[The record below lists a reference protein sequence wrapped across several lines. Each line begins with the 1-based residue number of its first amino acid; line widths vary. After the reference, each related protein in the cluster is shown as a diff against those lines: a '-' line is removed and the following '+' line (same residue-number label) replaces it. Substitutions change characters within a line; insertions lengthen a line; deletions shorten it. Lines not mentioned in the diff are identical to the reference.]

1 MKSHLIFSRL
11 EQLKPTIVAAVL
23 LIVFL
28 ALCTVSLVSSTA
40 QSTHK
45 EERELEDKIPK
56 HLPIKVKVKNLNNE
70 KWARDIEIEVTNT
83 GNKPI
88 YHLSLSL
95 FFVDVKMENG
105 DQIGFPLRY
114 GRPEM
119 VDVNVRAIPEDVPIQ
134 PGQTYVFKAS
144 KGLALG
150 WEKFKTKHN
159 KPHPKKV
166 GLRFDALNFG
176 DGTGFLTTGGLPV
189 SDSQTSKPS
198 CGGQRNEAAFVKA
211 AWNFLQDK
219 PHLINSSKMIHPLP
233 AKFLPVNFST
243 VKNDKPISNY
253 SLPQSGL
260 CCPGTSCF
268 FMKLTL
274 GGNCFC
280 DGADPPFETRSVYNC
295 NDSSAGCGI
304 QRTEQDICDS
314 EGHSCTTYFIDP
326 CPTTNPTPTPPP
338 PSPMPCDPDPT
349 TQPNESCQPFGPC
362 PPQGTQGWACDPCSG
377 PIVNYPAH
385 PQAAS
390 ALA

>member
-1 MKSHLIFSRL
+1 MML
-11 EQLKPTIVAAVL
+11 VAFLGLCAVG
-23 LIVFL
+23 I
-28 ALCTVSLVSSTA
+28 VSSTA
-40 QSTHK
+40 QSTQK
-45 EERELEDKIPK
+45 EERELEDRIPK
-56 HLPIKVKVKNLNNE
+56 HLPIKVKVKNLNSE
-70 KWARDIEIEVTNT
+70 KWARDVEVEVTNT
-83 GNKPI
+83 GDKPI

-119 VDVNVRAIPEDVPIQ
+119 VDVNVRAIPEDVPIK
-134 PGQTYVFKAS
+134 PGEAYVFKAT

-189 SDSQTSKPS
+189 SNSQTSKSS
-198 CGGQRNEAAFVKA
+198 CGEQRKEDTFVKA
-211 AWNFLQDK
+211 AWNVWQDK
-219 PHLINSSKMIHPLP
+219 PHLPNLNKITHRIP
-233 AKFLPVNFST
+233 ANFLPVYFSSSR
-243 VKNDKPISNY
+243 NDKSIPSY
-253 SLPQSGL
+253 TPSQSGL

-280 DGADPPFETRSVYNC
+280 EGAEPPFETRSVFDCTDN
-295 NDSSAGCGI
+295 SARCGI

-314 EGHSCTTYFIDP
+314 EGHTCTTYFIDP
-326 CPTTNPTPTPPP
+326 CPSANPTPTPTPTP
-338 PSPMPCDPDPT
+338 NTTPTPCATPAPET
-349 TQPNESCQPFGPC
+349 RPNPSCQPFGPC
-362 PPQGTQGWACDPCSG
+362 PPQGTQGWS
-377 PIVNYPAH
+377 
-385 PQAAS
+385 
-390 ALA
+390 LA